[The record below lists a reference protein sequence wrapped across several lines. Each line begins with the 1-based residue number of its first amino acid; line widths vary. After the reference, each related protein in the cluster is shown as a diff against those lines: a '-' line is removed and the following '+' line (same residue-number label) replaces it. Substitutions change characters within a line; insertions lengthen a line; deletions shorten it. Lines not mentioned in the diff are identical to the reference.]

1 MFDHMDGNMR
11 ALAKKKTQWKVDLFI
26 ALKLARQKLSKY
38 RAEVTPMIGMHLMSA
53 QILDP
58 FRMLRSFWKWDR
70 GMDMNPE
77 DKTSYTTQFKDA
89 CLKYVKNEECG
100 KYQREWVNKPK
111 NVLSEIFYNLQWLQ
125 DPVEDPLIHTICPAM
140 MMNIWRLTMWWK
152 RHPDEVITQYAYW
165 LPPGSI
171 WIHCLKHQGTGGK
184 QIQISM
190 ITTPTQW
197 RLAAH
202 FGHRTKLNGCATKKK
217 CTESMLISPMWRP
230 TYSVSYHMVA
240 AWSPVL
246 HLGEMWSAG
255 GIQNPQARPFTKQSL
270 KGSFLEPI
278 TGFWQAMTQNW
289 IQQTKKTTW
298 KWRKRQMMGNSTEW
312 PRSTTI
318 WRCGRAA
325 KTYMLQRGNLVLKT
339 NRWQL

>member
-1 MFDHMDGNMR
+1 MEVLRPFHHWTLRLLKRYTVTLHHVIRMYIEMFDHMDGNMR

-140 MMNIWRLTMWWK
+140 MMNI
-152 RHPDEVITQYAYW
+152 
-165 LPPGSI
+165 
-171 WIHCLKHQGTGGK
+171 
-184 QIQISM
+184 
-190 ITTPTQW
+190 
-197 RLAAH
+197 
-202 FGHRTKLNGCATKKK
+202 
-217 CTESMLISPMWRP
+217 
-230 TYSVSYHMVA
+230 
-240 AWSPVL
+240 
-246 HLGEMWSAG
+246 
-255 GIQNPQARPFTKQSL
+255 
-270 KGSFLEPI
+270 
-278 TGFWQAMTQNW
+278 
-289 IQQTKKTTW
+289 
-298 KWRKRQMMGNSTEW
+298 
-312 PRSTTI
+312 
-318 WRCGRAA
+318 
-325 KTYMLQRGNLVLKT
+325 
-339 NRWQL
+339 